1 MKPNASLDTSSS
13 ECFDQTSQN
22 GSISFE
28 DENSDVTIE
37 NGTENTDDYVEDTV
51 SALSEPM
58 DDENQSEYS
67 PIKKSTWFKA
77 TPRIKSARSIS
88 SSGVSHTLLSGI
100 GAGVGV
106 GVGVG
111 GSNSF
116 PSSSA
121 ATDGNHLLQKAAA
134 AAYNYKVINKDL
146 DGEYLYAYHSE
157 DDEKVYEDL
166 CYVTF
171 SNKTQEVR

>member
-22 GSISFE
+22 GSISLE
-28 DENSDVTIE
+28 DLNSDVTIE
-37 NGTENTDDYVEDTV
+37 NGTENTDDYIEDTV

-58 DDENQSEYS
+58 EDDNQSSEHS
-67 PIKKSTWFKA
+67 PNKKSTWFKA
-77 TPRIKSARSIS
+77 TPRIKNARSIS
-88 SSGVSHTLLSGI
+88 SSGVSHTLLN
-100 GAGVGV
+100 GVEV
-106 GVGVG
+106 S
-111 GSNSF
+111 GSNCNTT
-116 PSSSA
+116 SSA
-121 ATDGNHLLQKAAA
+121 TIIDGNNLLQKAAA
-134 AAYNYKVINKDL
+134 AAYNYKVITKDL

-171 SNKTQEVR
+171 SNKIQEVRQF